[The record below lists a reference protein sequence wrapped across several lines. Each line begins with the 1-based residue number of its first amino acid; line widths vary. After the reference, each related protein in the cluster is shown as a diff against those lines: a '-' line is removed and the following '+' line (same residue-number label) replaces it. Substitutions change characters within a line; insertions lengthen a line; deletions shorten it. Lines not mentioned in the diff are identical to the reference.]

1 MLFLVGLTAAGL
13 DWVERA
19 GLVQLEPSPGGY
31 IIIMIGKRRIWKGRR
46 DVGSVLMSGM
56 GDIRFRRFDEGS

>member
-1 MLFLVGLTAAGL
+1 MGLTAAGL

-46 DVGSVLMSGM
+46 DVGSVLKWDG
-56 GDIRFRRFDEGS
+56 GHPFRRFNKGS